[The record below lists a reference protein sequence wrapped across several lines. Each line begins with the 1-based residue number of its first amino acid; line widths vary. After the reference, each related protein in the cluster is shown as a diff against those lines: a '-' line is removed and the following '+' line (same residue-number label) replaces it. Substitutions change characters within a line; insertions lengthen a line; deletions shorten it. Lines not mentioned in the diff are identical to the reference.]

1 MLLDNSKILKKRID
15 DEYMK
20 NLGIKNRNIV
30 RNLYYAEIYEA
41 ACQALKPANPDTK
54 PTCISATGAMVAY
67 SGDRTGR
74 SPKDKRF
81 VMDEITK
88 DTIWWGDVNIPLE

>member
-1 MLLDNSKILKKRID
+1 
-15 DEYMK
+15 MK
-20 NLGIKNRNIV
+20 NLGIKNRTIV

-41 ACQALKPANPDTK
+41 ASQALKPANPDTK
-54 PTCISATGAMVAY
+54 PTCISSTGAMVAY

-81 VMDEITK
+81 VMDEVTK
-88 DTIWWGDVNIPLE
+88 DTIWWGEVNIPLEYESYLLLE